1 MCLPTVSGVLG
12 HIRVCDS
19 VFGRVFLSPFV
30 SAVECMVD
38 CGHRSLHVVV
48 GERNR

>member
-12 HIRVCDS
+12 HIRVLMS
-19 VFGRVFLSPFV
+19 LLSPFV